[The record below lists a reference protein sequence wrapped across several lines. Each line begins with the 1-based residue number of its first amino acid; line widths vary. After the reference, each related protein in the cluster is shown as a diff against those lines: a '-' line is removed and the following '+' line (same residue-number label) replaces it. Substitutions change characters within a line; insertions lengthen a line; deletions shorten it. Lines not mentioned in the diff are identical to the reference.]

1 MQLICLEKK
10 AKNFSPAA
18 EKTVARRSKS
28 AAMLTSPSV
37 SERGPGR
44 HAEIVADLHQR
55 RDAFGLAGFCDD
67 RSVDAGAGI
76 FAPCRPLLGRD
87 ADEADEWVTASP
99 EEI

>member
-1 MQLICLEKK
+1 M
-10 AKNFSPAA
+10 
-18 EKTVARRSKS
+18 
-28 AAMLTSPSV
+28 
-37 SERGPGR
+37 
-44 HAEIVADLHQR
+44 VADLHR
-55 RDAFGLAGFCDD
+55 HRDAFGLAGFCDG